1 MNASSSGTAGAIDTS
16 PRMTAQRS
24 AIAAI
29 QTSPRVMQQRAQLDS
44 FNLVQR
50 REAGTPDKAS
60 NKTGL
65 PDHLKS
71 GVEHL
76 SGMSMD
82 DVRVHY
88 NSARPAQLD
97 AHAYAQGSAIHLAP
111 GQERQ
116 LPHEAWHVVQQK
128 QGRVAPTM
136 QMKGGVA
143 VNDNRALESEADRMG
158 ELANAHVAREANAV
172 QLRAVTPLKQ
182 VTVAA
187 TVLQPQWAYVNDDTG
202 EHLNLTKTKD
212 PEVFFDKQTD
222 IQYKAT
228 GKVALNGHII
238 VQRLSGTHAEYRHDQ
253 FAAYKTWTKSS
264 TGVGISTE
272 FGPTAAYHNRGAPK
286 ITSKQT
292 DYGKAKLGDAY
303 TDYIEALQSQG
314 RSDQDI
320 AQALLD
326 MDDSALTSNMEK
338 RGAAMLHTTVYLAE
352 EWRKQGAAKIY
363 RAILRAIVAG
373 ETDFDHFI
381 EHFEFVGSAD
391 KGRAQVG
398 RFKDVHE
405 GYQDESTLNA
415 NEQVIYGNMSPYHPG
430 DYDTDDDM
438 VDEKKLSKSR
448 DYSQSTGKGTAWKGY
463 F

>member
-1 MNASSSGTAGAIDTS
+1 M
-16 PRMTAQRS
+16 
-24 AIAAI
+24 
-29 QTSPRVMQQRAQLDS
+29 MQQRAQLDS

-50 REAGTPDKAS
+50 REAGAS

-88 NSARPAQLD
+88 DSARPAQLD

-158 ELANAHVAREANAV
+158 ELANAHVAGEANAV

-187 TVLQPQWAYVNDDTG
+187 TVLQPQWAHVSDTG
-202 EHLNLTKTKD
+202 EHLNLIKTED
-212 PEVFFDKQTD
+212 PEVFFYKKTG
-222 IQYKAT
+222 IKYKAT
-228 GKVALNGHII
+228 GKVAADGHII
-238 VQRLSGTHAEYRHDQ
+238 VQELSGEHTEYRHDQ
-253 FAAYKTWTKSS
+253 FATYKNWTASS
-264 TGVGISTE
+264 TGVHIPTE
-272 FGPTAAYHNRGAPK
+272 FGPTGAYHNRGAPK

-292 DYGKAKLGDAY
+292 NYGNAKLGDAY
-303 TDYIEALQSQG
+303 TDYIDALKSRG
-314 RSDQDI
+314 ESDKNI
-320 AQALLD
+320 AGALLD
-326 MDDSALTSNMEK
+326 LDDSALTSNMEK

-391 KGRAQVG
+391 RGRMQVG

-405 GYQDESTLNA
+405 GDEDESNLNA
-415 NEQVIYGNMSPYHPG
+415 NERRIYGNMSPYHPG
-430 DYDTDDDM
+430 DYDTDDEM
-438 VDEKKLSKSR
+438 ADEKKLSKGR
-448 DYSQSTGKGTAWKGY
+448 DYSQSTGVGTAWKGY
-463 F
+463 S